1 MYIYNMKEY
10 TVLLTWDDEARVWV
24 AENNDIPLI
33 HESGSLDA
41 LMERCRYSAPELLA
55 MNGKS
60 VDGATLKFVAERRAA
75 VIA

>member
-1 MYIYNMKEY
+1 MNEY
-10 TVLLTWDDEARVWV
+10 TVLLTWDDEARVWI
-24 AENNDIPLI
+24 AINDDIPLI

-41 LMERCRYSAPELLA
+41 LMERCRYSASELLA

-60 VDGATLKFVAERRAA
+60 VDGVTLKFVAERRAT